1 MEEDNNCNLNDYM
14 AVRKRLIIE
23 AKKAYANKKF
33 KNGQILMAKAK
44 RYKQEFDKIFQNNK
58 LNQFAQNNDKRKT
71 NEIDLHGLNVKESK
85 YIIDQKIKSL
95 NQKKIENDLKSISLT
110 IITGSGS
117 HSAGHKAVLY
127 PHLMEWLKNRNKLS
141 VKGDL
146 SQGIIFATIF

>member
-1 MEEDNNCNLNDYM
+1 MFLINFASSVSSFSNSSHNS
-14 AVRKRLIIE
+14 RKSLSLSIVFNTFCIASFSLIC
-23 AKKAYANKKF
+23 F
-33 KNGQILMAKAK
+33 
-44 RYKQEFDKIFQNNK
+44 
-58 LNQFAQNNDKRKT
+58 
-71 NEIDLHGLNVKESK
+71 S
-85 YIIDQKIKSL
+85 SL